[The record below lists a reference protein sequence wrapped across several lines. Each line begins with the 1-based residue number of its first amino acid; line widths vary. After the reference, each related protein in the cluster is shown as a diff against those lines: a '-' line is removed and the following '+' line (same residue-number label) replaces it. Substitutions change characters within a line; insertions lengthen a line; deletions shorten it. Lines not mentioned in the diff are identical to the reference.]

1 MKRSEGLH
9 SCNPSETLKKGRIKR
24 MKQVALYHG
33 IDRYCVFE
41 NGYHITKI
49 FTSRK
54 TARLY
59 SIIHHIKFSDK

>member
-1 MKRSEGLH
+1 
-9 SCNPSETLKKGRIKR
+9 